1 MGKTIRPVKG
11 PFLSAIFAAV
21 SVFIIFIFYQYQ
33 GDILKLPDHTLR
45 NFASL
50 SKRSIERLGQ
60 PEQVGS
66 KDVHSN
72 SVTIHT
78 VEEDSANNTQTT
90 ILYPRAPDDFWLTQ
104 VEHGHHPHAPADY
117 KVFRN
122 VKDFGAK
129 GDGVTD
135 DTEAI
140 NKAISSGNRCGLGCG
155 STTVLGAIVY
165 FPSGTYLISK
175 PIIQLYYTQF
185 IGNYNNRP
193 TIKGSK
199 DFVGIALIDTN
210 VYIPGGDG
218 DQWYINQN
226 NFYRSIRN
234 FVIDLRDMP
243 SNSTGDDQVWPP
255 TGIHWQVAQETS
267 LQNIHFVMSTAPGN
281 NQVGIFTENGSGGFL
296 TDLTFF
302 GGNIGM
308 KCGSQQFTA
317 RNLHFTSQITAI
329 KMIWDWGWTWKN
341 INIYSCWVGIDV
353 TSEGEGDQPVGSIV
367 VLDSSFSSVPVGIL
381 TSDRTNIYLE
391 NLKVDSVA
399 SVVTVFWGPSILSG
413 NGISIVD
420 SWGTKT
426 KYTHFGQMQPSTG
439 NGNISPQIQRI
450 PELLDSSG
458 KYFERSRPQ
467 YESLGA
473 SSFVSAKSFGAV
485 GDGRADDTAALNLAL
500 ASAASAGKVLWLP
513 MGLYRVTGTLNVPAG
528 TRFTGECWSQIVA
541 SGSFFANERR
551 PQPVLKVGARDGQL
565 GAAELSDI
573 IVTTS
578 TSSGPT
584 GGAVLVQWN
593 LKGSSPGAAGMWDVL
608 LRIGG
613 AVGTNLQTAQCPK
626 LAGIENN
633 CKAAALMLHLTPQS
647 AGYFENV
654 WAWVADHDLDTPAQ
668 TQISIYVG
676 RGILIESQGPSWFH
690 GTASEHAVLYQYQ
703 LAGAKNIYLGS
714 IQTESPYFQPVPVA
728 PEPFT
733 SLPLI
738 YPGDPSFRKC
748 SSSAPK
754 CAISWALR
762 IIRSQGIFI
771 YGAGMYSWFY
781 NYDQPVCLPGEHCQ
795 DRLFETSYSENIWI
809 YDIYTKGVKESVSP
823 LGAGAAPSLQK
834 DNQNGFLST
843 ITAWLQLALKGS
855 SVYGDSELGSSTS
868 PENATIVS
876 LTCTSLAP
884 CATFTLTPS
893 CIKEVANLPASGAQN
908 QPPVPASECREDC
921 NIWRRLTGTC
931 CGVGGSMCNPVVVPS
946 GVELPFTLPLSGVVF
961 PTPVTVGTH
970 TYPASTPL
978 PTNAHLGDGDKDGNG
993 GNGGDDDDDD
1003 DDDHDVWFP
1012 IPFIIPVPI
1021 PLPLDPP
1028 LPPPLVDCDISGL
1041 CCTPD
1046 ISDALGFCSNGNYP
1060 LWDNINS
1067 LIDCTIGNLAEAL
1080 GLRSSCQKALDDNPA
1095 EAAEAIEDAKTCQ
1108 LPDSDTC
1115 GASPLKLRARD
1126 GLTGEGKIE
1135 KRARVFGQKWMA
1147 CDFGAEPGFPWGVAG
1162 QYHGVYTCK
1171 GSSDYF
1177 PNICGN
1183 LRSAIEARGAPS
1195 IVTRITHSRGI
1206 SGMQTT
1212 EDWYGARPADAGPAL
1227 GLAGGWRISGC
1238 SVEEYPF
1245 WSVNALPAPARDHP
1259 VLRLVEQTENSQ
1271 HAADW
1276 DQFLRAVDRYYFQPY
1291 LSAGVWTTRLHSTDY
1306 TTPRNAPPGGP
1317 GPRSSLTFKITWDAA
1332 TPGEHDDNW
1341 GLEALG
1347 KNICGIP
1354 FGIDY
1359 LLVGPYPPGH
1369 ANEPYN
1375 DPYLSRAGNTG
1386 STLQFCD
1393 WPSPGTLSIS
1403 QGLLPQSRVITYGA
1417 RQGSQGAGI
1426 PPYPPS
1432 VNWAWEK
1439 TTFVGAGGTTTMLKD
1454 VPSSCRP
1461 WPLASLVVPAEPATN
1476 RIPTNMNDLP
1486 TWPNLATR
1494 DLGSDTSVDPER
1506 GAFKTAGEEP
1516 ISPNPQDILRT
1527 THRQSAYVRRN
1538 RARRESQL
1546 VDRDE
1551 NGTSDNTVSGGSSPT
1566 LLAPLSVVK
1575 RSGELGS
1582 FLDPLVYMIFP
1593 ECRNG
1598 AGEDYDPCY
1607 MDKKCPDKLPYPSSS
1622 DTFPPGGNHGG
1633 GGGGGGGGNNPNLGK
1648 SWVLLYEG
1656 ICDNSQGV
1664 CTQTYWRGQDWVKT
1678 PPSTGDI
1685 GDACGSLPQ
1694 QTWEIPAR
1702 ADGLFPSS
1710 LSGVRHNGQT
1720 CSYQGNGNQKLDS
1733 GLEVGTLTCGSFT
1746 TKCISLRP
1754 KQEQPCFWGKI
1765 LALATCVWE

>member
-1 MGKTIRPVKG
+1 MDKPAMLGRRRFSYAIAISICFITLCFLNYHGVLKIPPRVGLAEFVGLSRRSNGQLSRVDTVNSGNTALPENLVPVIGDGEDKSQDQNG
-11 PFLSAIFAAV
+11 TAA
-21 SVFIIFIFYQYQ
+21 
-33 GDILKLPDHTLR
+33 LL
-45 NFASL
+45 
-50 SKRSIERLGQ
+50 
-60 PEQVGS
+60 
-66 KDVHSN
+66 
-72 SVTIHT
+72 
-78 VEEDSANNTQTT
+78 
-90 ILYPRAPDDFWLTQ
+90 PRAADDFWLTQ
-104 VEHGHHPHAPADY
+104 VEHGSHPHAPSGY
-117 KVFRN
+117 QVFRN

-193 TIKGSK
+193 IIKGSK
-199 DFVGIALIDTN
+199 DFVGIAMIDTN

-267 LQNIHFVMSTAPGN
+267 LQNIHFVMSTDPGN
-281 NQVGIFTENGSGGFL
+281 NQIGIFTENGSGGFL

-391 NLKVDSVA
+391 NLKLESVS
-399 SVVTVFWGPSILSG
+399 SVVTIFWGPSILSG
-413 NGISIVD
+413 SGVSLID

-426 KYTHFGQMQPSTG
+426 KYTHFGQVQPSGG
-439 NGNISPQIQRI
+439 NGHISPQVQRI
-450 PELLDSSG
+450 PQLLDSSG

-467 YESLGA
+467 YESLGG

-485 GDGRADDTAALNLAL
+485 GNGQADDTAALNSAL
-500 ASAASAGKVLWLP
+500 ASAASSGKVLWLP
-513 MGLYRVTGTLNVPAG
+513 MGLYRVTGTLNVPPG
-528 TRFTGECWSQIVA
+528 TRLTGECWSQIVA
-541 SGSFFANERR
+541 SGSFFADERR
-551 PQPVLKVGARDGQL
+551 PQPVLKVGSRDGQV

-584 GGAVLVQWN
+584 GGAVLIQWN
-593 LKGSSPGAAGMWDVL
+593 LKSSSPGAAGMWDVL

-613 AVGTNLQTAQCPK
+613 AAGTNLQTAQCPK
-626 LAGIENN
+626 LAGVNN
-633 CKAAALMLHLTPQS
+633 DCKAAALMLHLTPQS

-703 LAGAKNIYLGS
+703 IAGAKNIYLGS

-728 PEPFT
+728 PEPFA

-738 YPGDPSFRKC
+738 YPGDPSFKKC
-748 SSSAPK
+748 SAGAAK

-762 IIRSQGIFI
+762 IIRSEGIFI

-809 YDIYTKGVKESVSP
+809 YDIYTKGVKESVTP
-823 LGAGAAPSLQK
+823 RGTGAAPSLQK

-855 SVYGDSELGSSTS
+855 SVYGDSELGSSSS

-893 CIKEVANLPASGAQN
+893 CIKEIENLPASGSRN
-908 QPPVPASECREDC
+908 QPPVPASECHEDC

-946 GVELPFTLPLSGVVF
+946 GVDLPFTVPLSGVVF
-961 PTPVTVGTH
+961 TTPVTVGTH
-970 TYPASTPL
+970 TYPAATPL
-978 PTNAHLGDGDKDGNG
+978 PTDAHLGNKDGDG
-993 GNGGDDDDDD
+993 GDDDDDDD
-1003 DDDHDVWFP
+1003 DDDHDVWVP
-1012 IPFIIPVPI
+1012 IPFIIPIPI

-1028 LPPPLVDCDISGL
+1028 LPPPLVDCDTSGL

-1060 LWDNINS
+1060 LWNS
-1067 LIDCTIGNLAEAL
+1067 IENLIDCTVNNLADAL
-1080 GLRSSCQKALDDNPA
+1080 SRRSACQIALDDNPA

-1108 LPDSDTC
+1108 LPESDTC
-1115 GASPLKLRARD
+1115 GLTDAVLDARD
-1126 GLTGEGKIE
+1126 SPAGDNKLQ
-1135 KRARVFGQKWMA
+1135 KRARSFGAKWKA
-1147 CDFGAEPGFPWGVAG
+1147 CDFRAQAGFPWALAG
-1162 QYHGVYTCK
+1162 QYHAVYTCK
-1171 GSSDYF
+1171 GGSDYF

-1183 LRSAIEARGAPS
+1183 MRSAIEARGMPS
-1195 IVTRITHSRGI
+1195 IVTRITHVRGA
-1206 SGMQTT
+1206 SGSLTT
-1212 EDWYGARPADAGPAL
+1212 EDWYGARPADASGL
-1227 GLAGGWRISGC
+1227 GRTGGWKIAGC
-1238 SVEEYPF
+1238 NVEEYPF
-1245 WSVNALPAPARDHP
+1245 WSVNNLPLPAQDHP
-1259 VLRLVEQTENSQ
+1259 VLRLVEQTENSA
-1271 HAADW
+1271 HAEDW
-1276 DQFLRAVDRYYFQPY
+1276 TQFLLAVDQYYFKPY
-1291 LSAGVWTTRLHSTDY
+1291 RVRGVWRTRLDSQLY
-1306 TTPRNAPPGGP
+1306 TTVVGASPL
-1317 GPRSSLTFKITWDAA
+1317 SSLTFRMVWDAD
-1332 TPGEHDDNW
+1332 TPGQHDDTW
-1341 GLEALG
+1341 GLENRG

-1354 FGIDY
+1354 FGSDF
-1359 LLVGPYPPGH
+1359 LVVGPYPAGH
-1369 ANEPYN
+1369 SNAAYN
-1375 DPYLSRAGNTG
+1375 DPFLSRAGNTD

-1403 QGLLPQSRVITYGA
+1403 QQVPLQSRVITYA
-1417 RQGSQGAGI
+1417 NMQGPKGAGI
-1426 PPYPPS
+1426 PAYPP

-1439 TTFVGAGGTTTMLKD
+1439 TTFIGAGGTTTMLKS
-1454 VPSSCRP
+1454 VPASCRP
-1461 WPLASLVVPAEPATN
+1461 WPFGNLNVPNEPATD
-1476 RIPTNMNDLP
+1476 RIPTNMNVLP
-1486 TWPNLATR
+1486 RWPNLATR
-1494 DLGSDTSVDPER
+1494 NLKKDSDIGSEPEVP
-1506 GAFKTAGEEP
+1506 KLSKEQNT
-1516 ISPNPQDILRT
+1516 SPNPERLLRMSN
-1527 THRQSAYVRRN
+1527 RDNAQARRN
-1538 RARRESQL
+1538 RARRESRL
-1546 VDRDE
+1546 TNRGGD
-1551 NGTSDNTVSGGSSPT
+1551 TVPAAMTPNNSSAV
-1566 LLAPLSVVK
+1566 LLAPLSIVK

-1582 FLDPLVYMIFP
+1582 FLDPLVYKIFP
-1593 ECRNG
+1593 ECKDG
-1598 AGEDYDPCY
+1598 ADEDYDPCY
-1607 MDKKCPDKLPYPSSS
+1607 MNSKCPDTLPNPTSS

-1633 GGGGGGGGNNPNLGK
+1633 GEGGGNPNIGK

-1656 ICDNSQGV
+1656 ICDNSQNV
-1664 CTQTYWRGQDWVKT
+1664 CTQTYWRGQDWGKT

-1685 GDACGSLPQ
+1685 ADACGSEAQ
-1694 QTWEIPAR
+1694 QSWDIPGQAS
-1702 ADGLFPSS
+1702 GLFPSS
-1710 LSGVRHNGQT
+1710 LNGVQHYGQT
-1720 CSYQGNGNQKLDS
+1720 CSYQGNGNQNLNA
-1733 GLEVGTLTCGSFT
+1733 GEEVGSLTCGSYT

-1754 KQEQPCFWGKI
+1754 RQEQPCFWGKI
-1765 LALATCVWE
+1765 IALATCVWA

>member
-1 MGKTIRPVKG
+1 MEKPIRAG
-11 PFLSAIFAAV
+11 RRSLSSIIFAIFCLIVLFCIYDRGTIKIPNNQSFANLV
-21 SVFIIFIFYQYQ
+21 SPGRRSTGVEHQSDSDLIRAT
-33 GDILKLPDHTLR
+33 DILPTEPATYR
-45 NFASL
+45 
-50 SKRSIERLGQ
+50 
-60 PEQVGS
+60 PES
-66 KDVHSN
+66 
-72 SVTIHT
+72 
-78 VEEDSANNTQTT
+78 DSFNDTQTA
-90 ILYPRAPDDFWLTQ
+90 ILNPRAPDDFWLTQ
-104 VEHGHHPHAPADY
+104 VEHGHHPHAPAGY
-117 KVFRN
+117 QVFRN

-193 TIKGSK
+193 IIKGSK

-210 VYIPGGDG
+210 VYIPGGNG

-234 FVIDLRDMP
+234 FVIDLRDMA

-267 LQNIHFVMSTAPGN
+267 LQNLHFVMSTAPGN

-367 VLDSSFSSVPVGIL
+367 VLDSSFASVPVGIL

-391 NLKVDSVA
+391 NLKLDSVS

-413 NGISIVD
+413 NGIGIID

-426 KYTHFGQMQPSTG
+426 KYTNFGQVQPSTG
-439 NGNISPQIQRI
+439 NGNILPQIQRSSQ
-450 PELLDSSG
+450 LLDSSG

-467 YESLGA
+467 YETLGA

-485 GDGRADDTAALNLAL
+485 GDGEVDDTAALNSAL

-513 MGLYRVTGTLNVPAG
+513 MGLYKVTRSLNVPPG

-541 SGSFFANERR
+541 SGSFFANERH
-551 PQPVLKVGARDGQL
+551 PQPVLKVGTTDGQV

-593 LKGSSPGAAGMWDVL
+593 LKSSSPGAAGMWDVL

-613 AVGTNLQTAQCPK
+613 AAGTNLQTAQCPK
-626 LAGIENN
+626 LAGVENN
-633 CKAAALMLHLTPQS
+633 CKAAALMLHLTPKS

-654 WAWVADHDLDTPAQ
+654 WAWVADHDLDTPEQ
-668 TQISIYVG
+668 TQISIYVS

-703 LAGAKNIYLGS
+703 LSGAKNIYLGS

-728 PEPFT
+728 PEPFA

-738 YPGDPSFRKC
+738 YPGDPSFKRC
-748 SSSAPK
+748 TGSATK

-762 IIRSQGIFI
+762 IIRSESIFI

-809 YDIYTKGVKESVSP
+809 YDIYTKGVKESVTP
-823 LGAGAAPSLQK
+823 RGTGAAPALQK

-843 ITAWLQLALKGS
+843 ITAWLELALKGR
-855 SVYGDSELGSSTS
+855 SVYGDSELGSSSS

-893 CIKEVANLPASGAQN
+893 CIKEVANLPPSGTQN

-961 PTPVTVGTH
+961 PTTVTVGTH
-970 TYPASTPL
+970 TYPPASPL
-978 PTNAHLGDGDKDGNG
+978 PTDAHLGNKDGD
-993 GNGGDDDDDD
+993 NGGDDDGD
-1003 DDDHDVWFP
+1003 DDDHDIWFP
-1012 IPFIIPVPI
+1012 IPFLIPVPI

-1028 LPPPLVDCDISGL
+1028 LPPPLVDCELSGL

-1060 LWDNINS
+1060 LWNNVNDI
-1067 LIDCTIGNLAEAL
+1067 IDCTIDNLAEAL
-1080 GLRSSCQKALDDNPA
+1080 GLRSSCQRALDENPA
-1095 EAAEAIEDAKTCQ
+1095 QAAEAIEDARTCK
-1108 LPDSDTC
+1108 LPGSNTC
-1115 GASPLKLRARD
+1115 GTSPLGLRARES
-1126 GLTGEGKIE
+1126 GVGSGKIQ
-1135 KRARVFGQKWMA
+1135 KRSRQFGARIMA
-1147 CDFGAEPGFPWGVAG
+1147 CDWETQSGFPWAFAG
-1162 QYHGVYTCK
+1162 QYHAAYTCK

-1183 LRSAIEARGAPS
+1183 LRSAIEKRGKPS
-1195 IVTRITHSRGI
+1195 IVTRITHQRGI
-1206 SGMQTT
+1206 SGALTT
-1212 EDWYGARPADAGPAL
+1212 EDWYGARPGEASAL
-1227 GLAGGWRISGC
+1227 GRTGGWRISGC
-1238 SVEEYPF
+1238 NVEEYPF
-1245 WSVNALPAPARDHP
+1245 WSVNNLPLPDRDHP
-1259 VLRLVEQTENSQ
+1259 VQRLVEQVENSQ

-1276 DQFLRAVDRYYFQPY
+1276 DQFLSAVNVYYFSSY
-1291 LSAGVWTTRLHSTDY
+1291 LSGSVMTTRLDKADY
-1306 TTPRNAPPGGP
+1306 TTVAGAPPGGP
-1317 GPRSSLTFKITWDAA
+1317 VSSLTFKITWDAA
-1332 TPGEHDDNW
+1332 TPGEADDNY
-1341 GLEALG
+1341 GLENLG

-1359 LLVGPYPPGH
+1359 LVVGPYPPGH
-1369 ANEPYN
+1369 ASEPYN
-1375 DPYLSRAGNTG
+1375 DPYLSRAGNAA

-1403 QGLLPQSRVITYGA
+1403 QGLLPQSRVITYA
-1417 RQGSQGAGI
+1417 SKQGPKGAGI
-1426 PPYPPS
+1426 PSYPPS
-1432 VNWAWEK
+1432 VNWAWET
-1439 TTFVGAGGTTTMLKD
+1439 TTFLGTGGTTTMLKD
-1454 VPSSCRP
+1454 VPASCRP
-1461 WPLASLVVPAEPATN
+1461 WPLASLVVPREPATN
-1476 RIPTNMNDLP
+1476 RIPLNMNGLP

-1494 DLGSDTSVDPER
+1494 DLGPGTDMESDSEPLEGLGVELASPDPQE
-1506 GAFKTAGEEP
+1506 T
-1516 ISPNPQDILRT
+1516 LRT
-1527 THRQSAYVRRN
+1527 DYRKDVQARRD
-1538 RARRESQL
+1538 RARRESSS
-1546 VDRDE
+1546 VDR
-1551 NGTSDNTVSGGSSPT
+1551 SGDIDPSYTESNNYSPVPF
-1566 LLAPLSVVK
+1566 APLSVAK

-1582 FLDPLVYMIFP
+1582 FLDPLVYKIFP

-1598 AGEDYDPCY
+1598 ADDDYDPCY
-1607 MDKKCPDKLPYPSSS
+1607 MNSKCPDSLPNPTSS
-1622 DTFPPGGNHGG
+1622 DTFPPGGNNGG
-1633 GGGGGGGGNNPNLGK
+1633 GGGGGGTNPNVGR
-1648 SWVLLYEG
+1648 SWVLLWEG
-1656 ICDNSQGV
+1656 ICDNSQNV
-1664 CTQTYWRGQDWVKT
+1664 CTQTYWRGQDWTKT
-1678 PPSTGDI
+1678 APSTGDI
-1685 GDACGSLPQ
+1685 ADACGSAAQ
-1694 QTWEIPAR
+1694 QSWDIPAR

-1710 LSGVRHNGQT
+1710 LSGVRHYGQT
-1720 CSYQGNGNQKLDS
+1720 CSYQGNGNQKLDPGQEIGS
-1733 GLEVGTLTCGSFT
+1733 LTCGSFS
-1746 TKCISLRP
+1746 TKCITLRP
-1754 KQEQPCFWGKI
+1754 RQEQPCFWGKI